1 MESSRYLCAIK
12 VLYTGR
18 ATFESRVLTGHRFRG
33 RPKRSIL
40 RGSCPFSFYLSL
52 SLFLSCSFISY
63 TSLLVRS
70 LSDIRFFLSFMSGE
84 VTDLL
89 TIAGDERTSGK
100 RRGGR
105 RRDEEDQTR
114 DFVGS
119 NRRHSILYTSLH
131 RTFEC
136 STLDLK

>member
-1 MESSRYLCAIK
+1 
-12 VLYTGR
+12 
-18 ATFESRVLTGHRFRG
+18 
-33 RPKRSIL
+33 
-40 RGSCPFSFYLSL
+40 
-52 SLFLSCSFISY
+52 
-63 TSLLVRS
+63 
-70 LSDIRFFLSFMSGE
+70 MSGE

-89 TIAGDERTSGK
+89 TIAGDKRASGK
-100 RRGGR
+100 RRGGK

-114 DFVGS
+114 DFVGT